1 MAAGVNSTKDDL
13 LRKWNRQFLHC
24 PDVTCVY
31 FISIWHY
38 ICSFIFQ
45 ESGIL
50 RNFTKNP
57 LWQWLPYFVYIW
69 MHQRGFSSWA
79 FDYLRIYS
87 FITMEEVCYL
97 SNHCKYRAIKTFIF
111 TEHLLWSSTEVFFEL
126 RCWLGFGSKVSNTN
140 MYIMFCSSCMII
152 FSFDHLIF
160 CNAGKQNYCTC
171 RTTKYMCWLG
181 WGRTMADCCISNL
194 HIFILFFVHVWLVGL
209 TSSSLWIN
217 LPPPCLPLL
226 VKSHLHLFQHL
237 EKKQNGI
244 FWWRKI
250 TNQYHAQSLIWS
262 HQDKSQT
269 IRNNELTTSV
279 DTILLSIDLW
289 CVANNQLDRG
299 GSSLEQL
306 NGLLVVLALNTHL
319 QTNMVDHHWWWIRTL
334 LLGTTS

>member
-1 MAAGVNSTKDDL
+1 MACWAERPGQNRVIIWWIPAQLISLGFLSCHQHSALSFLETCRPFWSGTCLPSWSATSPLSWSEIFPSWSATYRALLETSLSTSLAAHPSWQWPSANWQFTHISIPISRSSELHEPPVLPATAKRGIQLLIEKCRGHAAELWRSNMAAGVNSTKDDL

-126 RCWLGFGSKVSNTN
+126 RCWLGFGS
-140 MYIMFCSSCMII
+140 
-152 FSFDHLIF
+152 
-160 CNAGKQNYCTC
+160 
-171 RTTKYMCWLG
+171 
-181 WGRTMADCCISNL
+181 
-194 HIFILFFVHVWLVGL
+194 
-209 TSSSLWIN
+209 
-217 LPPPCLPLL
+217 
-226 VKSHLHLFQHL
+226 
-237 EKKQNGI
+237 
-244 FWWRKI
+244 
-250 TNQYHAQSLIWS
+250 
-262 HQDKSQT
+262 
-269 IRNNELTTSV
+269 
-279 DTILLSIDLW
+279 
-289 CVANNQLDRG
+289 
-299 GSSLEQL
+299 
-306 NGLLVVLALNTHL
+306 
-319 QTNMVDHHWWWIRTL
+319 
-334 LLGTTS
+334 